1 MLVELHIRDF
11 AVIDRLHIAFRPGFN
26 VLTGETGAG
35 KSIVVDALQTVL
47 GGRARSDLVRAGR
60 DAALVEAV
68 FELADDAPVKAVL
81 EEMHV
86 LDAEDPNTLV
96 LRRDVFSN
104 GRSRCRINGHL
115 VTVAQLAAVGEHL
128 VDIHGQHDHQSLTRP
143 RTQLDLLDAYGGDAV
158 LVLRRRFADVWRRL
172 TESRR
177 ELARLLED
185 ERERARRIDLVRFQ
199 LDEIAAAGLDPGEE
213 EELEARRRRLQH
225 LEKLQTETARLYAAL
240 HEGGDGAP
248 AAADVLADAAYTLQ
262 ALAQLDPQLSEA
274 AQLLDG
280 AAVQVR
286 EVAGVLR
293 RYADQ
298 LEADP
303 AALEE
308 VQRRL
313 AVISDLKRKYGATVA
328 EVLAFAEELRAEL
341 DGLLAGEARTGELT
355 AEIAALEKEAAAL
368 AAELSKARHDAAAA
382 LQDAVSAELEGLH
395 MGPGRFVVQLER
407 TPAEDGLAL
416 AGGRWAAG
424 ETGVDRVEF
433 LLSAN
438 PGEPPRPLARV
449 ASGGELSRVALAVK
463 RVLAAVDSV
472 PTLVFDEVDAGIGG
486 RTAQAVAQRLRAV
499 AAARQV
505 ISVTHLAQLAT
516 MADHHLLVTKGAREG
531 RTSVTVRPLAGE
543 DRVEE
548 IARMLA
554 GVLTASTLDHARE
567 LLELAHGANPAS

>member
-1 MLVELHIRDF
+1 
-11 AVIDRLHIAFRPGFN
+11 
-26 VLTGETGAG
+26 
-35 KSIVVDALQTVL
+35 
-47 GGRARSDLVRAGR
+47 
-60 DAALVEAV
+60 
-68 FELADDAPVKAVL
+68 
-81 EEMHV
+81 
-86 LDAEDPNTLV
+86 
-96 LRRDVFSN
+96 
-104 GRSRCRINGHL
+104 
-115 VTVAQLAAVGEHL
+115 
-128 VDIHGQHDHQSLTRP
+128 GQHDHQSLTRP

-158 LVLRRRFADVWRRL
+158 LALRRRFADVWRRL

-280 AAVQVR
+280 AAVQGR

-382 LQDAVSAELEGLH
+382 LQDAVSAELAGLH
-395 MGPGRFVVQLER
+395 MGPGRFVGPLGR
-407 TPAEDGLAL
+407 RRDGRGP
-416 AGGRWAAG
+416 GGVFAVGQSGRAAAAAG
-424 ETGVDRVEF
+424 
-433 LLSAN
+433 
-438 PGEPPRPLARV
+438 PGGLGRRAVPGGFGRQAR
-449 ASGGELSRVALAVK
+449 AGRGGLGA
-463 RVLAAVDSV
+463 
-472 PTLVFDEVDAGIGG
+472 DAG
-486 RTAQAVAQRLRAV
+486 L
-499 AAARQV
+499 
-505 ISVTHLAQLAT
+505 
-516 MADHHLLVTKGAREG
+516 
-531 RTSVTVRPLAGE
+531 
-543 DRVEE
+543 
-548 IARMLA
+548 
-554 GVLTASTLDHARE
+554 
-567 LLELAHGANPAS
+567 

>member
-531 RTSVTVRPLAGE
+531 RTSVAVRPLAGE

>member
-1 MLVELHIRDF
+1 HIRDF

-158 LVLRRRFADVWRRL
+158 LALRRRFADVWLRL

-286 EVAGVLR
+286 EVAGGLR

-298 LEADP
+298 LDADP

-328 EVLAFAEELRAEL
+328 EVLAFAEELRAE
-341 DGLLAGEARTGELT
+341 
-355 AEIAALEKEAAAL
+355 
-368 AAELSKARHDAAAA
+368 
-382 LQDAVSAELEGLH
+382 
-395 MGPGRFVVQLER
+395 
-407 TPAEDGLAL
+407 
-416 AGGRWAAG
+416 
-424 ETGVDRVEF
+424 
-433 LLSAN
+433 
-438 PGEPPRPLARV
+438 
-449 ASGGELSRVALAVK
+449 
-463 RVLAAVDSV
+463 
-472 PTLVFDEVDAGIGG
+472 
-486 RTAQAVAQRLRAV
+486 
-499 AAARQV
+499 
-505 ISVTHLAQLAT
+505 
-516 MADHHLLVTKGAREG
+516 
-531 RTSVTVRPLAGE
+531 
-543 DRVEE
+543 
-548 IARMLA
+548 
-554 GVLTASTLDHARE
+554 
-567 LLELAHGANPAS
+567 